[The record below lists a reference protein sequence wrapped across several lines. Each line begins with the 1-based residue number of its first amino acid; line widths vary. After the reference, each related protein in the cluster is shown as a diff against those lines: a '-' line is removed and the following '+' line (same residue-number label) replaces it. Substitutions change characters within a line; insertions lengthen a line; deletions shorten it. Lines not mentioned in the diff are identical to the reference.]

1 MTLNP
6 GAADT
11 IRVGRG
17 EWYESVLARRIASG
31 EDVVAP
37 ARFVLTLH
45 PRSVLDAGCGT
56 GHLSRFL
63 AEAGV
68 DVLGFDIDPEMLE
81 PARLRA
87 PQLNWLRADIATIKL
102 DNAFDVVLVAGNV
115 FNFVEPSRLR
125 AAVLGMA
132 AYVAPSG
139 HLCASFR
146 ARGSLDLADYRA
158 WMEEA
163 SFTERQLS
171 SDWCGS
177 QLIRGAADI
186 VTVHQRSPA

>member
-139 HLCASFR
+139 HLCASFS
-146 ARGSLDLADYRA
+146 AHGSLALADYSA
-158 WMEEA
+158 WLAEA
-163 SFTERQLS
+163 SFSERQLS